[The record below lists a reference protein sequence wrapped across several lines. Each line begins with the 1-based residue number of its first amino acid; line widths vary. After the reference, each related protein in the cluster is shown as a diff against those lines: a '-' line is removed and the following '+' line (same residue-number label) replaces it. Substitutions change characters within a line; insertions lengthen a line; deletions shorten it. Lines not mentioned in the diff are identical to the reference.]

1 MIYLSILGIL
11 GIIICIFG
19 FFMNNILKFIV
30 IIVGVTI
37 AIIFLW
43 PALGLITVNLTVNND
58 RYQAYQI
65 IENLRNNE
73 PKLLDVGCGTGRAAI
88 SIAKNLKNGGIVC
101 GIDIFNEHII
111 SNNSIHTI
119 QKNAKI
125 ENVDNKTEFKY
136 GSALD
141 IPYNNN
147 EFDLVNTSFVLHEF
161 SEKENALNE
170 IKRVLK
176 QNGIFCLTE
185 FNRFSFQSILIN
197 GIFSLVF
204 KDKKY
209 WNNVLINNGFKE
221 IEMLNKG
228 PFIRYFAKK

>member
-11 GIIICIFG
+11 GIILCIFG
-19 FFMNNILKFIV
+19 FFMNDFLKYIV
-30 IIVGVTI
+30 LIGGTTI
-37 AIIFLW
+37 TIIFLW
-43 PALGLITVNLTVNND
+43 PALGLITINFTVNND

-65 IENLRNNE
+65 IENLQNND

-88 SIAKNLKNGGIVC
+88 SIAKSLKNGGIVC
-101 GIDIFNEHII
+101 GIDIFDEHII
-111 SNNSIHTI
+111 SNNSLYTV

-125 ENVDNKTEFKY
+125 ENMEKKTEFKY

-161 SEKENALNE
+161 PDKEKALNE

-185 FNRFSFQSILIN
+185 FNRLSFQSILIN
-197 GIFSLVF
+197 GIFTLVF
-204 KDKKY
+204 KDKNY

-221 IEMLNKG
+221 IEMVKKG